1 MALISILCNRLE
13 CTISML
19 TLLDGLVL
27 GECTNLSTLT
37 LPNGLVLCV
46 VVPGAVHHQPH
57 TGGTI
62 VHHDPVCLDGGTQL
76 GSVTGC
82 QGGVVGQP
90 RPKVNV
96 VQPEG
101 AHYPN
106 SLSPQDIVT
115 AGTSANADVV
125 LLNGRMGIMDSLPI
139 NIQGRHVCLEVNV
152 CQDRAWN
159 TVIDV
164 ARHRR

>member
-1 MALISILCNRLE
+1 MDWFSVK
-13 CTISML
+13 
-19 TLLDGLVL
+19 TLSDGLVL
-27 GECTNLSTLT
+27 CEIRYMMDWYSVNT
-37 LPNGLVLCV
+37 LPDGLVLCV
-46 VVPGAVHHQPH
+46 VVPGAVHHQPN

-62 VHHDPVCLDGGTQL
+62 VHHHPVSPQGGTQL

-90 RPKVNV
+90 HPKVNV

-106 SLSPQDIVT
+106 SLSTQDIVT
-115 AGTSANADVV
+115 AGTSANTNVV
-125 LLNGRMGIMDSLPI
+125 LPNGRMGIVDSLPI
-139 NIQGRHVCLEVNV
+139 NVQGRHVCLEVNV

-159 TVIDV
+159 TVIDM
-164 ARHRR
+164 ACHRR